1 MLNRLEISKKIE
13 EYRETHKES
22 EKLSDSQIIS
32 ILSDQG
38 KIKLTEA
45 QKNSIFLKGTNN
57 QVSIRQKN
65 CNTKWNDNILF
76 RK

>member
-45 QKNSIFLKGTNN
+45 QKNSKRYK
-57 QVSIRQKN
+57 QSK
-65 CNTKWNDNILF
+65 
-76 RK
+76 